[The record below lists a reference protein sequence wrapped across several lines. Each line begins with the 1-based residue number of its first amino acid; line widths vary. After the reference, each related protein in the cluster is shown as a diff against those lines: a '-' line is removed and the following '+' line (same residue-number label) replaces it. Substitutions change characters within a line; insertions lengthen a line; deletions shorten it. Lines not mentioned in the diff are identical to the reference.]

1 MNSKS
6 IGTPL
11 TTIGIVFVA
20 LKLCGIVA
28 WSWWWVT
35 APFWGLIAIGIS
47 VLVIGLAAAYLMEV
61 ISEWRERRAD
71 PESSFWQTGQEE

>member
-20 LKLCGIVA
+20 LKLCGILN
-28 WSWWWVT
+28 WSWWYVT
-35 APFWGLIAIGIS
+35 APFWGLIAIAVA

-61 ISEWRERRAD
+61 ISKWRERRAD
-71 PESSFWQTGQEE
+71 PESSWWQTEFEE